1 MKHYFGIIQIAILSL
16 VGKGVCLSQTESY
29 FEGVVY
35 SKCIAVDAHGKELP
49 FPWDKS
55 VEYYDKHRIIIRI
68 TEDTQSESSDVCLDS
83 KKRGLYKINHD
94 YSTVTRL
101 ADREAK
107 DIPVL
112 EFKKIGEE
120 KLLGY
125 KCDVYFLKY
134 IDRLEFVNEV
144 IGPTSP
150 DTLSCTYY
158 IAQELKIYKPDVL
171 AKLQG
176 NGNTKL
182 LDGRFTGVTLKVV
195 QRHTTGESLIIE
207 TTKLERMD
215 VQEIMKSLLYNNE

>member
-1 MKHYFGIIQIAILSL
+1 MSLKGRNRPMQALFQAIAISPCFSMTSLCVCPGGMHPIHHFFGIIQIAILSL

-35 SKCIAVDAHGKELP
+35 SKCIAVDARGKELP

-68 TEDTQSESSDVCLDS
+68 TEDIQSESSDVCLDS
-83 KKRGLYKINHD
+83 EKRGLYKINHD

-101 ADREAK
+101 ADREAR

-134 IDRLEFVNEV
+134 IDSL
-144 IGPTSP
+144 
-150 DTLSCTYY
+150 
-158 IAQELKIYKPDVL
+158 
-171 AKLQG
+171 
-176 NGNTKL
+176 TKK
-182 LDGRFTGVTLKVV
+182 R
-195 QRHTTGESLIIE
+195 
-207 TTKLERMD
+207 
-215 VQEIMKSLLYNNE
+215 LYNLIFTKSYNRY